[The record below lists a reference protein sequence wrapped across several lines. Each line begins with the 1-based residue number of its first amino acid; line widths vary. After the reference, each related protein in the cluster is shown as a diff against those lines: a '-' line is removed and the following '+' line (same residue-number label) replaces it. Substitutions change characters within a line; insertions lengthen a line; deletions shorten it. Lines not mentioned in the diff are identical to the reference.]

1 VARQLTEK
9 MVERL
14 KIKPRAYTTWD
25 AKQTGLGV
33 KVTPTGKRPW
43 RLQLRY
49 PDMRSKPS
57 AR

>member
-1 VARQLTEK
+1 
-9 MVERL
+9 VERL

-33 KVTPTGKRPW
+33 KVTPTGKRLW

-49 PDMRSKPS
+49 PGHEVQTKRTL
-57 AR
+57 A